1 MMCRNVVMFEYPNG
15 VRISIRL
22 SKDLLMRI
30 IDEVCI

>member
-1 MMCRNVVMFEYPNG
+1 MMRSVVTFEYPNG

-22 SKDLLMRI
+22 SKDLLMKI